1 MGLLGSVLGGLG
13 GKVVEAWSARG
24 ERKHTEQ
31 VRKLEI
37 EELQHRSRLEMATR
51 AQEMDNSWEL
61 EQIKNSGWK
70 DEFVLI
76 LLSIPMVLSFIPY
89 TVQYVEDGFVALSKT
104 PDWYQW
110 LILSVFA
117 AIYGIRIWRRK

>member
-1 MGLLGSVLGGLG
+1 MGMLGNILGNLG
-13 GKVVEAWSARG
+13 GKVVDAVSARG
-24 ERKHTEQ
+24 ERKHVEK
-31 VRKLEI
+31 VRTLEI
-37 EELQHRSRLEMATR
+37 EEARHKTKLEIAMR
-51 AQEMDNSWEL
+51 GQEMDNTWEL

-76 LLSIPMVLSFIPY
+76 LLSVPMILSFIPG
-89 TVQYVEDGFVALSKT
+89 TVGYVEAGFGALSKT

-110 LILSVFA
+110 LILAVFA

>member
-1 MGLLGSVLGGLG
+1 MSILGNIVGSLG
-13 GKVVEAWSARG
+13 GKVVDAVSARS
-24 ERKHTEQ
+24 ERKHQEK
-31 VRKLEI
+31 VRAIELE
-37 EELQHRSRLEMATR
+37 EVKHKTKLEMAMR
-51 AQEMDNSWEL
+51 GQEMDNSWEL

-76 LLSIPMVLSFIPY
+76 LLSIPLILCFHPE
-89 TVQYVEDGFVALSKT
+89 TVMYVELGFAALDKT

-110 LILSVFA
+110 LILAVFA